1 MGKGGSDVAV
11 TLEVSDL
18 NKRFG
23 GIHAVKDCSFAVERG
38 SITSLIGPNG
48 AGKTTCFNL
57 INHVI
62 RPDSGTV
69 RFEGRDVTGKMPHKL
84 TRLGIGRTFQVT
96 RTLGDM
102 TVLENMVVGSS
113 DGNVRSIFGSRM
125 LDHEI
130 DRALGLL
137 EFVGIAEYAY
147 TNAEALSYG
156 QRKLLEFSAVLMS
169 DPQIVLLDEPAGGVN
184 PSLLK
189 RMVAR
194 IRGLNGQGLTF
205 FIVEHN
211 MDLVMDISDSVIVMA
226 HGEVLLHG
234 TPDEVQSDRR
244 VLDAYLGKA

>member
-1 MGKGGSDVAV
+1 MAV
-11 TLEVSDL
+11 TLEVSNL

-23 GIHAVKDCSFAVERG
+23 GIHAVKDCSFAIEAG

-48 AGKTTCFNL
+48 AGKTTVFNL

-62 RPDSGTV
+62 RPDSGAV
-69 RFEGRDVTGKMPHKL
+69 RFQGRDVTGKMPHRL

-113 DGNVRSIFGSRM
+113 DTNVRSMFGSRM
-125 LDHEI
+125 LDNEI
-130 DRALGLL
+130 ERAIELL
-137 EFVGIAEYAY
+137 EFVGIADYAY

-169 DPQIVLLDEPAGGVN
+169 GPQIVLLDEPAGGVN
-184 PSLLK
+184 PALLE
-189 RMVAR
+189 RMVGR
-194 IRGLNGQGLTF
+194 IRELNAEGLTF

-211 MDLVMDISDSVIVMA
+211 MNLVMDISDSVIVMA

-244 VLDAYLGKA
+244 VLDAYLGKV

>member
-1 MGKGGSDVAV
+1 VAV
-11 TLEVSDL
+11 TLEVSNL
-18 NKRFG
+18 NKSFG

-48 AGKTTCFNL
+48 AGKTTSFNL
-57 INHVI
+57 INNVL
-62 RPDSGTV
+62 RPDSGSV
-69 RFEGRDVTGKMPHKL
+69 KFEGQEVTGRMPHKL

-113 DGNVRSIFGSRM
+113 NTGLRSILGSRM
-125 LDHEI
+125 LEDEVQ
-130 DRALGLL
+130 RALELL
-137 EFVGIAEYAY
+137 DFVGIAEYSY

-169 DPQIVLLDEPAGGVN
+169 EPQIVLLDEPAGGVN

-194 IRGLNGQGLTF
+194 IRELNGEGLTF

-234 TPDEVQSDRR
+234 TPDEVQNDQR
-244 VLDAYLGKA
+244 VLNAYLGRA

>member
-1 MGKGGSDVAV
+1 V
-11 TLEVSDL
+11 TAKLEAANL
-18 NKRFG
+18 NKSFG
-23 GIHAVKDCSFAVERG
+23 GIHAVKDASLAIEKG
-38 SITSLIGPNG
+38 SITALIGPNG
-48 AGKTTCFNL
+48 AGKTTTFNL
-57 INHVI
+57 INNVI
-62 RPDSGTV
+62 RADSGTV
-69 RFEGRDVTGKMPHKL
+69 SFEGRDVSRKRPHQL
-84 TRLGIGRTFQVT
+84 TKLGIGRTFQVT

-113 DGNVRSIFGSRM
+113 GTDVRSMFGSRM

-130 DRALGLL
+130 ERALELL

-194 IRGLNGQGLTF
+194 IRELNDNGLTF

-211 MDLVMDISDSVIVMA
+211 MDLVMDLSDSVIVMA

-244 VLDAYLGKA
+244 VLAAYLGRA

>member
-1 MGKGGSDVAV
+1 MAV
-11 TLEVSDL
+11 TLEVSGL
-18 NKRFG
+18 NKSFG
-23 GIHAVKDCSFAVERG
+23 GIHAVKDCSFAVEDG

-48 AGKTTCFNL
+48 AGKTTTFNL
-57 INHVI
+57 INNVI
-62 RPDSGTV
+62 RTDSGTV
-69 RFEGRDVTGKMPHKL
+69 TFNGKNVTGKMPHKL
-84 TRLGIGRTFQVT
+84 TRLGIGRTFQIT

-113 DGNVRSIFGSRM
+113 GSDIRSIFGSRM

-130 DRALGLL
+130 ERALELL

-169 DPQIVLLDEPAGGVN
+169 GPQIVLLDEPAGGVN
-184 PSLLK
+184 PTLLK

-194 IRGLNGQGLTF
+194 IRELNGNGLTF

-211 MDLVMDISDSVIVMA
+211 MDLVMDLSDSVIVMA
-226 HGEVLLHG
+226 HGEVMLHG
-234 TPDEVQSDRR
+234 TPDEVQSDHR
-244 VLDAYLGKA
+244 VLDAYLGKV

>member
-1 MGKGGSDVAV
+1 V
-11 TLEVSDL
+11 TLEVSNL
-18 NKRFG
+18 NKSFG
-23 GIHAVKDCSFAVERG
+23 GIHAVKDCSFSIEKG

-48 AGKTTCFNL
+48 AGKTTTFNL

-62 RPDSGTV
+62 QPDSGTV
-69 RFEGRDVTGKMPHKL
+69 RFEGHNVTGKMPHKL
-84 TRLGIGRTFQVT
+84 TRLGIARTFQIT

-113 DGNVRSIFGSRM
+113 GVGVRGMFGSRI

-130 DRALGLL
+130 ERAIELL
-137 EFVGIAEYAY
+137 DFVGIAEYAY
-147 TNAEALSYG
+147 TRAEALSYG

-184 PSLLK
+184 PALLE
-189 RMVAR
+189 RMVGR
-194 IRGLNGQGLTF
+194 IRDLNRNGLTF
-205 FIVEHN
+205 LIVEHN
-211 MDLVMDISDSVIVMA
+211 MNLVMDISDSVIVMA

>member
-1 MGKGGSDVAV
+1 VTV
-11 TLEVSDL
+11 TLEVSKL

-23 GIHAVKDCSFAVERG
+23 GIHAVKDCTFGIQAG

-48 AGKTTCFNL
+48 AGKTTTFNL
-57 INHVI
+57 INNVI
-62 RPDSGTV
+62 RPDSGRV
-69 RFEGRDVTGKMPHKL
+69 SFAGRDVTGWMPHRL
-84 TRLGIGRTFQVT
+84 TRLGLGRTFQVT
-96 RTLGDM
+96 RTLEDL
-102 TVLENMVVGSS
+102 TVLENMVVGAS
-113 DGNVRSIFGSRM
+113 DTGVRSMFGSRI

-130 DRALGLL
+130 ERARGLL
-137 EFVGIAEYAY
+137 EFVGIGQYAY
-147 TNAEALSYG
+147 THAGALSYG

-194 IRGLNGQGLTF
+194 IRDLNAAGLTF
-205 FIVEHN
+205 LIVEHN

-234 TPDEVQSDRR
+234 TPDEVQGDHR
-244 VLDAYLGKA
+244 VLDAYLGRA

>member
-1 MGKGGSDVAV
+1 VAV
-11 TLEVSDL
+11 TLEVSGL
-18 NKRFG
+18 NKSFG
-23 GIHAVKDCSFAVERG
+23 GIHAVKDCSFAVEDG

-48 AGKTTCFNL
+48 AGKTTTFNL
-57 INHVI
+57 INNVI
-62 RPDSGTV
+62 RTDSGTV
-69 RFEGRDVTGKMPHKL
+69 TFDGKNVTGKMPHKL
-84 TRLGIGRTFQVT
+84 TRLGIGRTFQIT

-113 DGNVRSIFGSRM
+113 GSDIRSIFGSRM

-130 DRALGLL
+130 ERALELL

-169 DPQIVLLDEPAGGVN
+169 GPQIVLLDEPAGGVN
-184 PSLLK
+184 PALLK

-194 IRGLNGQGLTF
+194 IRELNGNGLTF

-211 MDLVMDISDSVIVMA
+211 MDLVMDLSDSVIVMA
-226 HGEVLLHG
+226 HGEVMLHG
-234 TPDEVQSDRR
+234 TPDEVQSDHR
-244 VLDAYLGKA
+244 VLDAYLGKV

>member
-1 MGKGGSDVAV
+1 V
-11 TLEVSDL
+11 TVQLEVSNL
-18 NKRFG
+18 NKSFG
-23 GIHAVKDCSFAVERG
+23 GIHAVKDCSFAIEDG

-48 AGKTTCFNL
+48 AGKTTTFNL

-69 RFEGRDVTGKMPHKL
+69 SFDGRDVTGKMPHKL

-113 DGNVRSIFGSRM
+113 GTDLRKMFGSRM

-130 DRALGLL
+130 ERALELL

-184 PSLLK
+184 PSLLR

-194 IRGLNGQGLTF
+194 IRELNANGLTF

-226 HGEVLLHG
+226 HGEVLLHE
-234 TPDEVQSDRR
+234 TPDEVQNDRR
-244 VLDAYLGKA
+244 VLDAYLGRV